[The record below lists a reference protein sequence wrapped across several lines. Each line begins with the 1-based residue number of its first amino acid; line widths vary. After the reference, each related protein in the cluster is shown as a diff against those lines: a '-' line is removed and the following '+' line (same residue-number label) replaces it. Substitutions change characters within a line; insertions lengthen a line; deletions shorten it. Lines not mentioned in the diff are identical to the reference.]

1 MPLSAWVRR
10 KASSTAP
17 ARPLAVARIGVAVA
31 ALLELPNSAGT
42 LLRLAEPSV
51 IHAPHLG
58 WLPRVSEPMA
68 WAAICL
74 WLVSAVPF
82 MLGWRTRLAGT
93 ALTATLASVVLLD
106 QQLYSNHLY
115 LMVLA
120 CGLLTLADSGAAIS
134 LDARRRGSRDW
145 VPGWPVWL
153 LCLQVTFVYG
163 FAALAKLNPD
173 FLSGSVVASYLRR
186 DGPLAVPDA
195 WRSLEPM
202 LVLSI
207 LAVLT
212 EAFLAARL
220 WSRRWLP
227 AAVVAGLGLH
237 VFITGWLTPTVSL
250 LVFSVLIL
258 PLYLLFL
265 DAAPEGRVV
274 VWDDGCGFCAGWVRW
289 FRRLDWLH
297 ALRFVPRSQLAAAGL
312 PVGEEAA
319 ARALQVVL
327 PGGRVRGGF
336 AAVTRVMEILPVS
349 YLWAPLLR
357 LPPIAA
363 LGERIYRRV
372 AARRLCELPLRP
384 EAATESR
391 SS

>member
-1 MPLSAWVRR
+1 MPLSAWVRG
-10 KASSTAP
+10 KASSKAP
-17 ARPLAVARIGVAVA
+17 SRPLGVARIGLAVA

-51 IHAPHLG
+51 IHAPYLD
-58 WLPRVSEPMA
+58 WTPRVSAPIA
-68 WAAICL
+68 AAAIGL
-74 WLVSAVPF
+74 WLASALVF
-82 MLGWRTRLAGT
+82 MVGWRTRVAGT
-93 ALTATLASVVLLD
+93 VLTATLASVVLLD

-120 CGLLTLADSGAAIS
+120 AGLLTLADSGAAIS
-134 LDARRRGSRDW
+134 LDARRAGSRDW

-212 EAFLAARL
+212 EAFLAVRL

-227 AAVVAGLGLH
+227 AAMVAGLGLH
-237 VFITGWLTPTVSL
+237 VFITGWLTPTASL

-265 DAAPEGRVV
+265 DAAPESRVV

-297 ALRFVPRSQLAAAGL
+297 ALRFVPRSQLAASGV
-312 PVGEEAA
+312 PVVEDAA
-319 ARALQVVL
+319 ARALQIVL
-327 PGGRVRGGF
+327 PGGGVRGGF
-336 AAVTRVMEILPVS
+336 AAVTRVMEVLPVS

-357 LPPIAA
+357 LPPIAG

-372 AARRLCELPLRP
+372 AARRSCELPLRSG
-384 EAATESR
+384 AAAESR